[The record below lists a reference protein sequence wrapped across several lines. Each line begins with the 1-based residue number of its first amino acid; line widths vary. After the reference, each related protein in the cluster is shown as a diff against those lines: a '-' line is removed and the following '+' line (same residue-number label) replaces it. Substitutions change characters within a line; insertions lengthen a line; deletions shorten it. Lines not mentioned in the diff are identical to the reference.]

1 MVIEKRLPFAARSF
15 FRILQGLATCV
26 PFRKLL
32 DHVVALIYEHLDAE
46 TIADSSERGSQ
57 HLCEIICGRV
67 EGVASAISRRVAL
80 SPVAEIS
87 K

>member
-1 MVIEKRLPFAARSF
+1 MYLHIWRKVQI
-15 FRILQGLATCV
+15 

-46 TIADSSERGSQ
+46 TIADSCEGGPP

-80 SPVAEIS
+80 SPEAVII